1 MAEYVYAIVLEI
13 LLCQVYVL
21 EQALPGVAGSVGATE
36 QAESLEVTC
45 YVLGRDMRWYAFL
58 PPGTKERVKG
68 FHTATE
74 LYYGR
79 LELPCKVG
87 KPVAVHIVC
96 FEPDGV
102 YTLVLYHFPYLGYGF
117 AVQFHGRTGVDDVQ
131 HAVFAGDLLQHLLV
145 DVVWCGGN
153 VATIIA
159 EGTLSPLATGALQ
172 EEELSWEV
180 APDDGIP
187 VHAPLLL

>member
-1 MAEYVYAIVLEI
+1 MAF
-13 LLCQVYVL
+13 CQVYVA
-21 EQALPGVAGSVGATE
+21 EQALPGVAGSVGAAK
-36 QAESLEVTC
+36 QAQAMEIPG
-45 YVLGRDMRWYAFL
+45 YVLGCNIVAYAFL

-117 AVQFHGRTGVDDVQ
+117 GVQFHGGTGVDDVQ
-131 HAVFAGDLLQHLLV
+131 HAVLAGDLLQHFPV
-145 DVVWCGGN
+145 DAEWGGGG
-153 VATIIA
+153 VAVIVA
-159 EGTLSPLATGALQ
+159 EGTLAPPATGALQ
-172 EEELSWEV
+172 EEELPGEV

>member
-1 MAEYVYAIVLEI
+1 MAKYVYAIVLEI
-13 LLCQVYVL
+13 LLRQLYVL
-21 EQALPGVAGSVGATE
+21 EQAFPGVAGSVGATE
-36 QAESLEVTC
+36 QAESLEILG
-45 YVLGRDMRWYAFL
+45 YVLGCNIVAYAFM
-58 PPGTKERVKG
+58 PVGAQGWGEG

-117 AVQFHGRTGVDDVQ
+117 AVQFHGRTRIDDVQ
-131 HAVFAGDLLQHLLV
+131 HTELSGDTLQHLLV

-159 EGTLSPLATGALQ
+159 EGTLAPLATGTLQ
-172 EEELSWEV
+172 EEELPWEV

>member
-13 LLCQVYVL
+13 LLCQLYVL
-21 EQALPGVAGSVGATE
+21 EQAFPGIARCVGAAK
-36 QAESLEVTC
+36 QAQAMEIPG
-45 YVLGRDMRWYAFL
+45 YVLGCNIVAYAFL

-117 AVQFHGRTGVDDVQ
+117 GVQFHGRTRIDDVQ
-131 HAVFAGDLLQHLLV
+131 HAVLAGDLLQHFPV
-145 DVVWCGGN
+145 DAEWGGGG
-153 VATIIA
+153 VAVIVA
-159 EGTLSPLATGALQ
+159 EGTLAPPATGALQ
-172 EEELSWEV
+172 EEELPGEV
-180 APDDGIP
+180 NPDDGIP
-187 VHAPLLL
+187 VHTPLLL

>member
-1 MAEYVYAIVLEI
+1 MAF
-13 LLCQVYVL
+13 CQVYVA

-45 YVLGRDMRWYAFL
+45 YVLGRDMRWYAFM
-58 PPGTKERVKG
+58 PVGAQGWGEG
-68 FHTATE
+68 FHAATE
-74 LYYGR
+74 LYREGMK
-79 LELPCKVG
+79 LAGKGG

-117 AVQFHGRTGVDDVQ
+117 AVQFHGRTRIDDVQ
-131 HAVFAGDLLQHLLV
+131 HTELAGDLLQHFPV
-145 DVVWCGGN
+145 DAEWGGGG
-153 VATIIA
+153 VAVIIA
-159 EGTLSPLATGALQ
+159 EGTLAPLATGALQ

-180 APDDGIP
+180 SPDDGIP